1 MTPPDTDLN
10 KQKRRHRGPLIGM
23 AIIVVIGVGAILYWV
38 FEEAA
43 TAPGPEDETEATTPA
58 DVREGEIDVAP
69 EAPSD
74 EAEPSDPDVEVE
86 P

>member
-23 AIIVVIGVGAILYWV
+23 ALVCVIGVGVILYWI

-43 TAPGPEDETEATTPA
+43 VAPGPTDDSEAVTPA
-58 DVREGEIDVAP
+58 EIREGDVDVSPSAP
-69 EAPSD
+69 TERV
-74 EAEPSDPDVEVE
+74 EPSEPDVEVE
-86 P
+86 Q